1 MPPRDP
7 NDDDDDEDEDDEEHE
22 QEPAVDQRARRRRVG
37 AWGRTSTDA
46 AAERTSSLRGSKD
59 FRTSRVNGLIPNS
72 SSSDVP
78 NSISQR
84 LCATYASFSRSCVAQ
99 HVALPLSLIGEPG
112 VGGLHQVPGFG
123 ARLEPHRR
131 DIEAGQNE
139 MALDVAHGERW
150 LCANFL
156 ALKR

>member
-1 MPPRDP
+1 MVQRLTENWLVDWSLVTGKGSAMPPRRRG
-7 NDDDDDEDEDDEEHE
+7 
-22 QEPAVDQRARRRRVG
+22 ARRTCGDQRARRRRVG

-84 LCATYASFSRSCVAQ
+84 L
-99 HVALPLSLIGEPG
+99 
-112 VGGLHQVPGFG
+112 
-123 ARLEPHRR
+123 
-131 DIEAGQNE
+131 
-139 MALDVAHGERW
+139 
-150 LCANFL
+150 
-156 ALKR
+156 